1 MTVKILMILSIL
13 CFTMISANGE
23 ASNKTEAQQI
33 EDTKSLSMATWLLA
47 GGTMIIGIVSI
58 GSIYVTHRKSIKQI
72 ALVDKQIERSDKQNQ
87 ISLILEIFKL
97 LNESEHRHA
106 RKLTYQAYREFQNKK
121 DASVFESEAYSRP
134 INMTAGDFDH
144 IGCLI
149 ENEPVIK
156 KMFLELYADTII
168 ICWKCLE
175 EHVKDEQNKRK
186 AKFYMKFFERL
197 NDEAVKY
204 WHENRANEPLPEPY

>member
-13 CFTMISANGE
+13 CFTMISVNGE
-23 ASNKTEAQQI
+23 VSNKTENQQT
-33 EDTKSLSMATWLLA
+33 EDTNSLVMATWLLA
-47 GGTMIIGIVSI
+47 SGTMIVGIVSI
-58 GSIYVTHRKSIKQI
+58 GSIFLTHKKYTKQI

-97 LNESEHRHA
+97 LNEDEHRHA

-121 DASVFESEAYSRP
+121 DVSIFESEQYNRLIS
-134 INMTAGDFDH
+134 MTAGDFDH

-156 KMFLELYADTII
+156 KTFLELYADTII
-168 ICWKCLE
+168 ICWKSLE
-175 EHVKDEQNKRK
+175 EYVKDEQNKRK
-186 AKFYMKFFERL
+186 AKFFMKFFERL

-204 WHENRANEPLPEPY
+204 WHENRSNEPLPEPY